1 MATNLVVGLWK
12 AKDCL
17 PLAYSV
23 KLSRRKVLSKDSPF
37 CILTTRHPFC
47 SRYDTN
53 ESYCVTPCIALVEM
67 VCVVFGVQI
76 HSAGTAWGAAGRGV
90 AVGISG
96 CGVQHHAGPVDG
108 SGAGDSLRWVQC
120 LRQSDLQT
128 AQRREKRGLKMEII
142 APIMIGLA
150 TTAVTALLGA
160 FIRRFHFGTKS
171 DAVMAE
177 MKEELSEL
185 GKGQKV
191 IFKLLLPLLLA
202 ARDGKTNG
210 ELKEALHLY
219 NEYMQEK

>member
-1 MATNLVVGLWK
+1 
-12 AKDCL
+12 
-17 PLAYSV
+17 
-23 KLSRRKVLSKDSPF
+23 
-37 CILTTRHPFC
+37 
-47 SRYDTN
+47 
-53 ESYCVTPCIALVEM
+53 
-67 VCVVFGVQI
+67 
-76 HSAGTAWGAAGRGV
+76 
-90 AVGISG
+90 
-96 CGVQHHAGPVDG
+96 
-108 SGAGDSLRWVQC
+108 
-120 LRQSDLQT
+120 
-128 AQRREKRGLKMEII
+128 MEII

-191 IFKLLLPLLLA
+191 IFKLLLPLLLT